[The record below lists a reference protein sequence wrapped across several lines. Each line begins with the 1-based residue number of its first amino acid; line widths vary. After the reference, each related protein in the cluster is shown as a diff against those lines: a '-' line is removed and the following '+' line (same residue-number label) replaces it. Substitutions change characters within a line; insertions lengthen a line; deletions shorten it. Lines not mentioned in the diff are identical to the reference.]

1 MLCAMKPDIPTC
13 AQLREKLAAL
23 SWGQVQ
29 ELSRKTGAPF
39 TTVWKI
45 RDGETTDPRLETVRL
60 IWPELIGGDGSQPV
74 PTDDG
79 EVRDAAA

>member
-1 MLCAMKPDIPTC
+1 MKPDIPTC
-13 AQLREKLAAL
+13 AQLREKLLAL

-45 RDGETTDPRLETVRL
+45 RDGETTDPRLETVRV
-60 IWPELIGGDGSQPV
+60 IWPELVGSDRASTV
-74 PTDDG
+74 PAEAAGVRHG
-79 EVRDAAA
+79 E